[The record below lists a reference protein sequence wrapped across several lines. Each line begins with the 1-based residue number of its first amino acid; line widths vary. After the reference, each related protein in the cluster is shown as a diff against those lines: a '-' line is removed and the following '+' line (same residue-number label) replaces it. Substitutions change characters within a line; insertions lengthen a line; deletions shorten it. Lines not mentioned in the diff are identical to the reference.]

1 MSSVT
6 HKQGDTFE
14 WIVTLTDDQLPVD
27 ITSWGIRAQI
37 RNNDTLIATLTITKT
52 DPTNGVF
59 TASATAAQ
67 TDTWAAGS
75 HRCDIEFTDD
85 NSVVLSTNTF
95 EVNILEDISHD

>member
-1 MSSVT
+1 MGSVT

-14 WIVTLTDDQLPVD
+14 WIVTLTDDYLPVD

-67 TDTWAAGS
+67 TDTWASGA

>member
-14 WIVTLTDDQLPVD
+14 WVVTLTDDQLPVD
-27 ITSWGIRAQI
+27 ITSWGIRAQV

-67 TDTWAAGS
+67 TDTWTAGS

>member
-37 RNNDTLIATLTITKT
+37 RNNDTLVATLTITKT

>member
-27 ITSWGIRAQI
+27 ITSWGIRAQV

-67 TDTWAAGS
+67 TDTWTAGS

>member
-1 MSSVT
+1 MSSVS
-6 HKQGDTFE
+6 HKQGDHFE
-14 WIVTLTDDQLPVD
+14 WVVTLTDDNLAVD
-27 ITSWGIRAQI
+27 ITSWSIRAQI
-37 RNNDTLIATLTITKT
+37 RNNDTLIASLTITKT

-85 NSVVLSTNTF
+85 NSIVLSTNTF
-95 EVNILEDISHD
+95 EVIILEDISHD